1 MRRLSALHVLNAVDF
16 DDIRV
21 AKPCSADWND
31 MAGDDRVRHCG
42 ACRLNVYNVAGL
54 TKGEVAA
61 LLAEREK
68 GRVCLRLSR
77 RADGTLITADCWER
91 LREARR
97 RGWYAF
103 AVALVLVA
111 LTQLGLRIAMVR
123 TAWKHLGKPPITTPG
138 EPRPVIQTPG
148 LAPVGPPPPQTI
160 DVDGMMVQ
168 PVDEQPTPPKRRAIP
183 ERKRPAKPK
192 QVVEIDGL
200 M

>member
-1 MRRLSALHVLNAVDF
+1 MRRLTALHVLNSVDF

-61 LLAEREK
+61 LLAEREQ

-103 AVALVLVA
+103 AVALVVVA

-123 TAWKHLGKPPITTPG
+123 TAWQHLGKPPVTTMG
-138 EPRPVIQTPG
+138 EPIAVPG
-148 LAPVGPPPPQTI
+148 LMPSPPPRTI
-160 DVDGMMVQ
+160 DVDGMMVK
-168 PVDEQPTPPKRRAIP
+168 PVYEKPAPPKRRAIP
-183 ERKRPAKPK
+183 ERKPPAKPK